1 MHVPEGGT
9 PKDGPSAGIT
19 ITTSLLSLAYG
30 VPSNPAFAMTG
41 ELTLTGKVL
50 PIGGVKEKVLAAK
63 RAGVT
68 NLIFPHDNQR
78 DFDELPDN
86 LKDGVNPHF
95 VNYYQEVFDLVFDSS
110 SLPQPVKKKTKAK
123 RVTKA
128 EKLALQEASA

>member
-19 ITTSLLSLAYG
+19 MTTSLLSLAYN
-30 VPSNPAFAMTG
+30 VPSNPQFAMTG

-68 NLIFPHDNQR
+68 SLIFPEDNQR

-86 LKDGVNPHF
+86 LKEGVDPFF
-95 VNYYQEVFDLVFDSS
+95 VSYYSEVFDLVFSKDDLPKKARKKRASRKNDSS
-110 SLPQPVKKKTKAK
+110 ASL
-123 RVTKA
+123 
-128 EKLALQEASA
+128 EAMA

>member
-1 MHVPEGGT
+1 
-9 PKDGPSAGIT
+9 
-19 ITTSLLSLAYG
+19 
-30 VPSNPAFAMTG
+30 MTG

-68 NLIFPHDNQR
+68 SLIFPVDNQR

-86 LKDGVNPHF
+86 LKDGVSPHF
-95 VNYYQEVFDLVFDSS
+95 VNYYQEVFDLVFDKDD
-110 SLPQPVKKKTKAK
+110 LPKPVKKKAKAK

-128 EKLALQEASA
+128 EKLALELQEASA